1 MIYLTNTYRFS
12 FLSDQRRTKTFFA
25 LLALLLCMTQHVVA
39 DPLFISIPDNE
50 GGNNSNIWFDN
61 DKDSIKQTD
70 EAFIVKDSVGVFL
83 RKKKL
88 AVKTNMLLYGAYVP
102 GYNRWAPIP
111 NVAIELYPMK
121 GHFTFGASFDMPW
134 WQDYNA
140 HKYFQF
146 RNYQLEAR
154 YYPRGAVRTDKS
166 GDHVYEENIE
176 AYEHNKKAFTGF
188 YLQAYTH
195 LAVFG
200 ICFDANRG
208 WVGEGIGAGVG
219 MGYVLPL
226 SHNGRWKLE
235 LGLQAGFFR
244 CKYDPYQFENPV
256 NPAYRDGLY
265 YYKWTKKPSLFK
277 KRQYRWNWIGPT
289 RIGITISYDLLYRR
303 IQKKGVSFKAY
314 ETYRTFKAKEADEPN
329 EAERRVKP

>member
-1 MIYLTNTYRFS
+1 MAYLTNTYRFS

-39 DPLFISIPDNE
+39 DPRFISIPDNE

-70 EAFIVKDSVGVFL
+70 EAFIVKDSIGIFI

-146 RNYQLEAR
+146 RNY
-154 YYPRGAVRTDKS
+154 
-166 GDHVYEENIE
+166 
-176 AYEHNKKAFTGF
+176 
-188 YLQAYTH
+188 
-195 LAVFG
+195 
-200 ICFDANRG
+200 
-208 WVGEGIGAGVG
+208 
-219 MGYVLPL
+219 
-226 SHNGRWKLE
+226 
-235 LGLQAGFFR
+235 
-244 CKYDPYQFENPV
+244 
-256 NPAYRDGLY
+256 
-265 YYKWTKKPSLFK
+265 
-277 KRQYRWNWIGPT
+277 
-289 RIGITISYDLLYRR
+289 
-303 IQKKGVSFKAY
+303 
-314 ETYRTFKAKEADEPN
+314 
-329 EAERRVKP
+329 